1 MLTTITSDTLF
12 KQLTAAFKDVDHEN
26 RLRQKLFML
35 RQTGSVQ
42 SYIAAYRSIIVD
54 LGDDAPNDSDQLYN
68 FINGLKSVV

>member
-1 MLTTITSDTLF
+1 
-12 KQLTAAFKDVDHEN
+12 
-26 RLRQKLFML
+26 ML